1 MPESNILADPPG
13 EDSQHKQLDGKAYA
27 QHSLCP
33 AQLVYSTW
41 YSAGWSVFK
50 RSLPCLVSAS
60 SCLTAVL
67 SSWEGITS
75 FSRRASSKLS
85 RSLQWNM
92 ATQRVCSRR
101 SLRTALYF
109 WLTQTEAPAW
119 QPLKASSDGMSFF
132 LVRALLALQS
142 SMMYRVGSP
151 WKTWYIA
158 RRQSC
163 NLSPGSMT

>member
-27 QHSLCP
+27 QHSLT
-33 AQLVYSTW
+33 QHSTW
-41 YSAGWSVFK
+41 YSAGWSVFN

-75 FSRRASSKLS
+75 FSLRASSKLS

-92 ATQRVCSRR
+92 ATQRVCSQR

-109 WLTQTEAPAW
+109 WVSTQTEVPAW
-119 QPLKASSDGMSFF
+119 RPLKASSDSMSFF
-132 LVRALLALQS
+132 LVRALRALQS

-158 RRQSC
+158 QRQSC